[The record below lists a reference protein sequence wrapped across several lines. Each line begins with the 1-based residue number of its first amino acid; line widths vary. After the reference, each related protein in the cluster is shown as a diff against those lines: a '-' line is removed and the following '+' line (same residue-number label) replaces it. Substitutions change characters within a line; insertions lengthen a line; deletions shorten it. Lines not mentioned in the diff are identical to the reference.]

1 MFGNAE
7 ESGKKCKIVLDFK
20 RCRVYNS
27 LVWNVCD
34 NISYISNVGWF
45 GTSAMIDII
54 LHEPEIPMNTGNIAR
69 TCACTGARLHLIK
82 PLGFDIS
89 DKAVKRA
96 GLDYW
101 QYVDISVYED
111 LDDFFAKNGDENLWL
126 ATTKAPRPYS
136 AAPLTGDVKL
146 MFGKETA
153 GLPEWLR
160 EKYRDRCIRIP
171 MIGPV
176 RSLNLANSVAIL
188 CYEALRQQGF
198 PNLKSTGSMLE
209 EI

>member
-1 MFGNAE
+1 
-7 ESGKKCKIVLDFK
+7 
-20 RCRVYNS
+20 
-27 LVWNVCD
+27 
-34 NISYISNVGWF
+34 
-45 GTSAMIDII
+45 MIDII
-54 LHEPEIPMNTGNIAR
+54 LVEPEIPMNTGNIAR

-89 DKAVKRA
+89 DRAVKRA

-101 QYVDISVYED
+101 QYVDISVYEN
-111 LDDFFAKNGDENLWL
+111 LDEFFARNGDENLWL
-126 ATTKAPRPYS
+126 ATTKAPRSYDRADFS
-136 AAPLTGDVKL
+136 GDVKL

-160 EKYRDRCIRIP
+160 EKYRHRCIRIP
-171 MIGPV
+171 MRGPV

-198 PNLKSTGSMLE
+198 PQLEGEGSMASL
-209 EI
+209 